1 MVISKEP
8 ETDQLSGAPHPRERH
23 VLYGQDAAEQAFLA
37 GFRKGKLH
45 HAWLIGG
52 MQGIGKATLAYR
64 IARFVLAYGHA
75 PETAPDELGMSA
87 EHPVVRQVAALS
99 HPDLFILR
107 RVAATEKKAAS
118 TTIPVEQVRKALHL
132 FSTTAAASG
141 YRICIVDSAEDL
153 AGAGAN
159 ALLKMVEEPPPRS
172 LFLIIAHEPRRVLPT
187 IRSRCRRLDLQPL
200 TPDAIAQ
207 VLRSID
213 GVDAEDPAARDSAIA
228 RAEGSA
234 RRAFELL
241 DPAKREVV
249 ETMERLLENLPRE
262 DFQGTLAFAEKL
274 SKKGSEEAF
283 SLALETMQRWA
294 SAKLHEHAARGA
306 RRLAPLVEVCDKIAR
321 SAREADIYNL
331 DRRPLV
337 LTMFGDL
344 AGAVR
349 ALD

>member
-1 MVISKEP
+1 MTSSKPP

-23 VLYGQDAAEQAFLA
+23 VLFGHEAAEQAFLD
-37 GFRKGKLH
+37 GFQTGRLH

-52 MQGIGKATLAYR
+52 LQGIGKATLAYR
-64 IARFVLAYGHA
+64 IARYVLANGHA
-75 PETAPDELGMSA
+75 PEAAPDALGIPA
-87 EHPVVRQVAALS
+87 EHPIARQVAVLS

-118 TTIPVEQVRKALHL
+118 TTIPVDQVRKALHL

-141 YRICIVDSAEDL
+141 YRVCIVDSAEDL
-153 AGAGAN
+153 AGPGAN

-200 TPDAIAQ
+200 TPDALAQ
-207 VLRSID
+207 VLTSLD
-213 GVDAEDPAARDSAIA
+213 GVDEETPEAIESAIA

-241 DPAKREVV
+241 DPAKRDVV
-249 ETMERLLENLPRE
+249 ETMERLLGNLPRE
-262 DFQGTLAFAEKL
+262 DIQATLALAEKL
-274 SKKGSEEAF
+274 AKKGAEEAF

>member
-1 MVISKEP
+1 MADVTEP
-8 ETDQLSGAPHPRERH
+8 DQLSGAPHPRTRH
-23 VLYGQDAAEQAFLA
+23 VLYGQEQAERAFLT
-37 GFRKGKLH
+37 GFRSGRLH
-45 HAWLIGG
+45 HAWLVGG
-52 MQGIGKATLAYR
+52 LQGIGKATLAYR
-64 IARFVLAYGHA
+64 IARYALAFGHA
-75 PETAPDELGMSA
+75 PETAPETLA
-87 EHPVVRQVAALS
+87 IPPEHPIARQVAVLS

-107 RVAATEKKAAS
+107 RVAATDKKAAS
-118 TTIPVEQVRKALHL
+118 ATIPVEQVRKALHL
-132 FSTTAAASG
+132 FSSTAAASG
-141 YRICIVDSAEDL
+141 YRVCIVDSAEDL
-153 AGAGAN
+153 AGPGAN

-187 IRSRCRRLDLQPL
+187 IRSRCRRLDLHPL
-200 TPDAIAQ
+200 TPDAIGQ
-207 VLRSID
+207 VLMSID
-213 GVDAEDPAARDSAIA
+213 GADAEDPAARDSAIA

-249 ETMERLLENLPRE
+249 ETMERLLGNLPRE
-262 DFQGTLAFAEKL
+262 DLKGTLALAEKL
-274 SKKGSEEAF
+274 AKKDAEEAF

-294 SAKLHEHAARGA
+294 SAKLHEHAAGGA

>member
-1 MVISKEP
+1 MTISKNP

-23 VLYGQDAAEQAFLA
+23 VLYGQDMAERAFLA
-37 GFRKGKLH
+37 GFRTGRLH

-64 IARFVLAYGHA
+64 IARYVLANGHA
-75 PETAPDELGMSA
+75 PEAAPDALGIPA
-87 EHPVVRQVAALS
+87 EHPIARQVAALS

-118 TTIPVEQVRKALHL
+118 TTIPVDQVRKALHL

-141 YRICIVDSAEDL
+141 YRVCIVDSAEDL
-153 AGAGAN
+153 AGPGAN

-200 TPDAIAQ
+200 TPDALSK
-207 VLRSID
+207 VLTSLE
-213 GVDAEDPAARDSAIA
+213 GVEVEGPDALESAIA

-241 DPAKREVV
+241 DPGKRDVV
-249 ETMERLLENLPRE
+249 ETMERLLGNLPRE
-262 DFQGTLAFAEKL
+262 DLQGTLTLAEKL
-274 SKKGSEEAF
+274 ARKGAEEAF

-294 SAKLHEHAARGA
+294 SAKLHEHAAGGA